1 MTFPLN
7 RFQVLCNHLR
17 CCRCPTDIHNSSAF
31 AYYLPRVCVCQTSG
45 ELTTTTRATK
55 LLTSSWPN
63 VLFLTFFSVVD
74 TVDGI
79 VEIRIG
85 RQTKRV
91 YRESWFISW
100 AAPASQS
107 FVLATKLL
115 TNARTGRSLLV
126 SATYMYVL
134 LIVKNISMSR
144 IELFLAAT
152 EGHAM

>member
-1 MTFPLN
+1 M
-7 RFQVLCNHLR
+7 
-17 CCRCPTDIHNSSAF
+17 
-31 AYYLPRVCVCQTSG
+31 
-45 ELTTTTRATK
+45 
-55 LLTSSWPN
+55 
-63 VLFLTFFSVVD
+63 VD